1 VNLNQGSAPFIF
13 PKPHFSGFRFDSTR
27 NNKIGCM
34 YQFDICNN
42 FIDFEN
48 FDYLNSQLISYAA
61 EHLFDAM
68 EMDPT

>member
-1 VNLNQGSAPFIF
+1 
-13 PKPHFSGFRFDSTR
+13 
-27 NNKIGCM
+27 M